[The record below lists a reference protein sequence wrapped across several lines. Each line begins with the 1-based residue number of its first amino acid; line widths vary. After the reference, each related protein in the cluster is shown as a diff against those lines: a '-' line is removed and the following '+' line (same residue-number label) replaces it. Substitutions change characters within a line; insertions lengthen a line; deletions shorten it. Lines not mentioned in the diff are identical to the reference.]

1 MRDDESDITLILT
14 HNTMDIEYIKQHRRL
29 TLEYGRGETYRTN
42 NPTLYGHS
50 TYGRSSVLAGRP
62 RRVFLECWDDL
73 DTARAELKAAKIR
86 YADLCDT
93 HGSTHIPVDV
103 ITAGLPDEDI

>member
-1 MRDDESDITLILT
+1 MRDDESDITLILKHT
-14 HNTMDIEYIKQHRRL
+14 TMDIEYIKQHRRL
-29 TLEYGRGETYRTN
+29 TLEFGRGETYRSN
-42 NPTLYGHS
+42 HPTLYGHS

-62 RRVFLECWDDL
+62 RRVFLESWDDL
-73 DTARAELKAAKIR
+73 NAARAELKAAKIR